1 MSLNRVILMG
11 RLTDTPECKQTPGG
25 VSVCAFTLAVERNYR
40 DRDGN
45 RQTDFID
52 CVAWRQTAEFVAR
65 YFDKGMQAVVDGALQ
80 VRGYEDRQGN
90 KRKAVEVV
98 ADQVYFAGS
107 LRNSSPARDG
117 SLRDG
122 SPSRGG
128 NGAPAQAGDFE
139 DAALTDDGELPF

>member
-1 MSLNRVILMG
+1 MG
-11 RLTDTPECKQTPGG
+11 RLTDTPDCKKTPGG
-25 VSVCAFTLAVERNYR
+25 VSVCSFTLAVERNYR

-65 YFDKGMQAVVDGALQ
+65 YFDKGMQAVVEGALQ

-107 LRNSSPARDG
+107 LRN
-117 SLRDG
+117 G
-122 SPSRGG
+122 SPSRGS
-128 NGAPAQAGDFE
+128 NGAPAQAEFE